1 MKTWITLAA
10 LALSALSSHADEHGP
25 RTPPLA
31 AYQSE
36 CGSCHVAFPARGLP
50 ASSWQHLMG
59 GLGKHFGT
67 DASLD
72 AATTKAIGD
81 WLQANAGRGDPPP
94 EDRMTRAR
102 WFVREHDEAGP
113 GVFQRPAIKSA
124 SNCAACH
131 TRAAEGSFRER
142 EIRIPK

>member
-1 MKTWITLAA
+1 MHRRREGRRAGLAADAEVRGRTMKTWITAAA
-10 LALSALSSHADEHGP
+10 LAVAALSALADEHGS
-25 RTPPLA
+25 RTPPLS

-81 WLQANAGRGDPPP
+81 WLQA
-94 EDRMTRAR
+94 
-102 WFVREHDEAGP
+102 
-113 GVFQRPAIKSA
+113 
-124 SNCAACH
+124 
-131 TRAAEGSFRER
+131 
-142 EIRIPK
+142 